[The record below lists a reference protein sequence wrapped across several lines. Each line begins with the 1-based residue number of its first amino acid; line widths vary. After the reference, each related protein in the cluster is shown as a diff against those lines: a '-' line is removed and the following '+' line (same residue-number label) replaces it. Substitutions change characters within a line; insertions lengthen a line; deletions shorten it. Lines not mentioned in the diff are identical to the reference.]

1 MGRGSRG
8 CVGLC
13 GEGRQRCG
21 ARRGVGG
28 GCTEEGR
35 VGEVVMTG
43 EITKGEGVDYQ
54 VHKCLGETIHK
65 YQAINASWDSHVTLN
80 RCCIGISLSYACDW
94 PQEYNRNSA
103 TVSACDS
110 STVV

>member
-1 MGRGSRG
+1 M
-8 CVGLC
+8 
-13 GEGRQRCG
+13 
-21 ARRGVGG
+21 GG

-65 YQAINASWDSHVTLN
+65 YQAIK
-80 RCCIGISLSYACDW
+80 CIM
-94 PQEYNRNSA
+94 
-103 TVSACDS
+103 
-110 STVV
+110 